1 MPRNPSSANRTRDMG
16 SHAQS
21 LFLGP
26 VSSSQTS
33 RRGSDISCVP
43 AGRGG
48 SVEGRRLYKALQ
60 RGLEAPSSPPAAMW
74 FLVLCLILSLEEYG
88 EKLKDLWKSRGPDSS
103 LFPHKSSL
111 SHHET
116 RFIFQPMAFLRPR
129 IGVLTSCGAT
139 PTPPSQSLHAA

>member
-1 MPRNPSSANRTRDMG
+1 MG

-21 LFLGP
+21 LSLVP

-33 RRGSDISCVP
+33 RRSSDIFCVP

-48 SVEGRRLYKALQ
+48 SVEGRSLYKALQ
-60 RGLEAPSSPPAAMW
+60 RDLAAPSSPPAIMW

-88 EKLKDLWKSRGPDSS
+88 EKLRGPWKRGGPYSS
-103 LFPHKSSL
+103 LLPHKSSL

-116 RFIFQPMAFLRPR
+116 SFILQPMAFLGPGT
-129 IGVLTSCGAT
+129 GVLTSCGAT
-139 PTPPSQSLHAA
+139 LTPHLSPSMLHRPS